1 MDIANNGKK
10 IHSLAKIHVVFIY
23 TKLFILAKEL
33 MDNMPFYHKDIL
45 IFLLA

>member
-1 MDIANNGKK
+1 MDIANNGEK
-10 IHSLAKIHVVFIY
+10 IHSLVRMHVVFIY